1 MLEPVAAAAEL
12 TLNLESEA
20 AARGLRPSMFEW
32 WEKVKHQAHLER
44 VAAAE
49 LSLDTTII
57 GGGMTAMDSLFA
69 ATPWVSLNGDLMI
82 NRFGLSASVALD
94 STRPTSS
101 KKEYED
107 VTNYYAQIDTGTNGS
122 AACSA
127 ADDQYKAFNA
137 ALSKYNCENTYSHWT
152 CNDCRK
158 AYARWAAAI
167 ALPACGL
174 NDPAGVGT
182 ATETGCT
189 ALKPCIRVCN
199 EVVQKCPITLGFRC
213 PEGGEGGDR
222 ADYRA
227 RGVAYCDTMSYNET
241 AGQSP
246 LTDSSG
252 NSWTTATAATAT
264 TYNNECCNSM
274 GLTAGAAQ
282 HTVSLAAAVLV
293 VSAWQLLA

>member
-1 MLEPVAAAAEL
+1 MGRLKRAMERWLATIVVACVSQVLAADPGSTCSETDQILNSTTTCCPVAGKTCTKITYSAINTSEVCHWYNLQQQTAEFSAIDNYGYQN
-12 TLNLESEA
+12 TF
-20 AARGLRPSMFEW
+20 PSMGTW
-32 WEKVKHQAHLER
+32 
-44 VAAAE
+44 
-49 LSLDTTII
+49 SLPSSSYTSNYIPD
-57 GGGMTAMDSLFA
+57 D
-69 ATPWVSLNGDLMI
+69 
-82 NRFGLSASVALD
+82 AS
-94 STRPTSS
+94 PG
-101 KKEYED
+101 
-107 VTNYYAQIDTGTNGS
+107 YYAQIDSGS
-122 AACSA
+122 SGNTECAA
-127 ADDQYKAFNA
+127 ADEQYKAFNA
-137 ALSKYNCENTYSHWT
+137 ALSKYNCENTYSHWS

-174 NDPAGVGT
+174 NSDGT
-182 ATETGCT
+182 CNAI
-189 ALKPCIRVCN
+189 KPCIRLCN

-227 RGVAYCDTMSYNET
+227 RGVAYCDTMAYNET

-252 NSWTTATAATAT
+252 NSWTTATAATAA

-282 HTVSLAAAVLV
+282 HTVSIAAAVLV

>member
-1 MLEPVAAAAEL
+1 LQQQTQEFSAIDNWGYSNTFPCVGDWCLPGASY
-12 TLNLESEA
+12 TSNQI
-20 AARGLRPSMFEW
+20 PS
-32 WEKVKHQAHLER
+32 
-44 VAAAE
+44 
-49 LSLDTTII
+49 D
-57 GGGMTAMDSLFA
+57 
-69 ATPWVSLNGDLMI
+69 ATP
-82 NRFGLSASVALD
+82 
-94 STRPTSS
+94 
-101 KKEYED
+101 
-107 VTNYYAQIDTGTNGS
+107 NYYAQIDTGTNGS
-122 AACSA
+122 EKCAA

-174 NDPAGVGT
+174 NDPATVPGT
-182 ATETGCT
+182 NSESCT

-222 ADYRA
+222 ADYKA
-227 RGVAYCDTMSYNET
+227 RGVAYCDTMAYNET

-252 NSWTTATAATAT
+252 NSWTTATAATAA

-282 HTVSLAAAVLV
+282 HTVSIAAAVLV